1 MFSVAGM
8 TVTMID
14 SAARMRAMVSSPPED
29 WQNAARR
36 LWQPMAGMYFFIPGG
51 PDLAAVHTQ
60 NFGFGPDA
68 ANDEIL
74 GAIDDLERADAWG
87 RIERALDM
95 GLRELASANPTLT
108 VPDLKVLL
116 VLGDPTNRHFM
127 DEIRGL
133 SAFGGISGYIAIT
146 VWPTKE
152 VLDRLEGIALH
163 ELHHNVRYSPGGVV
177 WEPQTVTVGEHVVA
191 EGLADLFA
199 VGLVGE
205 QGFTHFVSQ
214 ETRTS
219 NAVLHRV
226 GEGLAVTGMQDFAA
240 WVLGDA
246 SARLFGATPVGL
258 PTGAGYAA
266 GARIVTAY
274 LDATGQPAAAA
285 VTTPA
290 EEILAVS
297 LSQLG
302 LGMPTR

>member
-1 MFSVAGM
+1 
-8 TVTMID
+8 
-14 SAARMRAMVSSPPED
+14 MVSSSPED
-29 WQNAARR
+29 WQDAARR

-74 GAIDDLERADAWG
+74 AAIDDLERADAWG

>member
-1 MFSVAGM
+1 
-8 TVTMID
+8 
-14 SAARMRAMVSSPPED
+14 MVSSSPED
-29 WQNAARR
+29 WQDAARR

-226 GEGLAVTGMQDFAA
+226 GEGLAVIGMQDFAA

>member
-1 MFSVAGM
+1 MFSIAGM

-51 PDLAAVHTQ
+51 PDLAEVHAQ

-68 ANDEIL
+68 AKEAIL
-74 GAIDDLERADAWG
+74 GAIDTLERADAWG
-87 RIERALDM
+87 RIERALDT
-95 GLRELASANPTLT
+95 GLRNLGSENPTLT
-108 VPDLKVLL
+108 LPDLTVLL
-116 VLGDPTNRHFM
+116 VLGDPTNKHFTN
-127 DEIRGL
+127 EIRGL

-146 VWPTKE
+146 IWPTDE

-177 WEPQTVTVGEHVVA
+177 WNPQTVTVGEHVVA

-199 VGLVGE
+199 VDLVGQ
-205 QGFTHFVSQ
+205 QGFTHFVSR

-219 NAVLHRV
+219 DAVLRRV
-226 GEGLAVTGMQDFAA
+226 SEGLDVTGMQDFAA

-246 SARLFGATPVGL
+246 SARLFGATPVGV

-266 GARIVTAY
+266 GGRIATAY
-274 LDATGQPAAAA
+274 LDATGQSAASAVATPAA
-285 VTTPA
+285 
-290 EEILAVS
+290 EILAVA
-297 LSQLG
+297 LPQLG
-302 LGMPTR
+302 LEMPTR

>member
-1 MFSVAGM
+1 
-8 TVTMID
+8 
-14 SAARMRAMVSSPPED
+14 MVSSSPED
-29 WQNAARR
+29 WQDAARR

-116 VLGDPTNRHFM
+116 VLGDPTNRHFI

>member
-1 MFSVAGM
+1 
-8 TVTMID
+8 
-14 SAARMRAMVSSPPED
+14 MVSSSPED
-29 WQNAARR
+29 WQDAARR

-152 VLDRLEGIALH
+152 VLDRMEGIALH

-191 EGLADLFA
+191 EGLAGLFA

-290 EEILAVS
+290 EEILAVA

-302 LGMPTR
+302 LGMPSR

>member
-1 MFSVAGM
+1 
-8 TVTMID
+8 
-14 SAARMRAMVSSPPED
+14 MVSSSPED
-29 WQNAARR
+29 WQDAARR

>member
-8 TVTMID
+8 TMTMID
-14 SAARMRAMVSSPPED
+14 SAAHMRAMVSSSQEQWPG
-29 WQNAARR
+29 AARN
-36 LWQPMAGMYFFIPGG
+36 LWGPMAGMYFFIPGG

-68 ANDEIL
+68 SKNEIL
-74 GAIDDLERADAWG
+74 GAIEALERADAWG
-87 RIERALDM
+87 RIQRALEA
-95 GLRELASANPTLT
+95 GLRNLGSTNPALTL
-108 VPDLKVLL
+108 PDLTVLL
-116 VLGDPTNRHFM
+116 VLGDPANRHFM

-146 VWPTKE
+146 IWPTDE
-152 VLDRLEGIALH
+152 VLNRLEGIALH
-163 ELHHNVRYSPGGVV
+163 ELHHNVRYSPGGVE
-177 WEPQTVTVGEHVVA
+177 WNPQTVTVGEHVVA

-219 NAVLHRV
+219 DEVLHRV
-226 GEGLAVTGMQDFAA
+226 GEGLGVTGMQDFAA

-246 SARLFGATPVGL
+246 SARMFGATPVGL

-266 GARIVTAY
+266 GARIVIAY
-274 LDATGQPAAAA
+274 LEATGQTAAAA

-290 EEILAVS
+290 AEILAVA
-297 LSQLG
+297 LPQLG

>member
-1 MFSVAGM
+1 
-8 TVTMID
+8 
-14 SAARMRAMVSSPPED
+14 MVSSSPED

-163 ELHHNVRYSPGGVV
+163 ELNHNMRYSPGGVV